1 VSADNAIALDT
12 VRRVATPE
20 GCEIGLRLAGPVTRA
35 RAWLF
40 DLFLRMIGWMLLG
53 IVAGYVGRL
62 GAAVFMVGAFLI
74 EWFYPVLFE
83 VYMGGQTPG
92 KRACGLV
99 VLHDDGRPVGWQ
111 ASFLR
116 NTVRFVDF
124 LPFLYATGFVASLLN
139 ADGKRLGDLAAGTLV
154 AHVDARNGSDGLE
167 QIPGDLGAEPP
178 PLPLTIEE
186 QKAIVE
192 YGRRAGQLT
201 EERAAELAEIAA
213 PLIGNL
219 PPAQARLQ
227 LLRLANFLLGSR

>member
-1 VSADNAIALDT
+1 MAAAVVLDT

-20 GCEIGLRLAGPVTRA
+20 GCEIGLRVAGPVTRA

-40 DLFLRMIGWMLLG
+40 DFLLRLIGWMLLG
-53 IVAGYVGRL
+53 AIAGYVGRL

-74 EWFYPVLFE
+74 EWFYPILFE

-99 VLHDDGRPVGWQ
+99 VLHDDGRPIGWQ

-124 LPFLYATGFVASLLN
+124 LPLLYATGFLVTLLN
-139 ADGKRLGDLAAGTLV
+139 ADGKRLGDLAAGTVV
-154 AHVDARNGSDGLE
+154 AHVDSQSIDRALE
-167 QIPGDLGAEPP
+167 PAQGELGAEPP
-178 PLPLTIEE
+178 PAPLTAEE
-186 QKAIVE
+186 QRAVIE

-201 EERAAELAEIAA
+201 DERAAELAEIAA
-213 PLIGNL
+213 PLIGDL
-219 PPAQARLQ
+219 PPEQARRR

>member
-1 VSADNAIALDT
+1 MDSTVALDT

-20 GCEIGLRLAGPVTRA
+20 GCEIGLRVAGPVTRA

-40 DLFLRMIGWMLLG
+40 DFFLRMVAWMLLG
-53 IVAGYVGRL
+53 VVAGYIGRL
-62 GAAVFMVGAFLI
+62 GSGVFMVGAFLI
-74 EWFYPVLFE
+74 EWFYPILFE
-83 VYMGGQTPG
+83 VYMRGQTPG

-124 LPFLYATGFVASLLN
+124 LPFLYATGFVVTLLN
-139 ADGKRLGDLAAGTLV
+139 ADGKRLGDLAAGTVV
-154 AHVDARNGSDGLE
+154 AHIDSQNGKNGLE

-178 PLPLTIEE
+178 PVPITAEE
-186 QKAIVE
+186 QRAVIE

-201 EERAAELAEIAA
+201 DERTAELAEIAA
-213 PLIGNL
+213 PLTGGL
-219 PPAQARLQ
+219 APEQARLR
-227 LLRLANFLLGSR
+227 LLRIANFLLGSR